1 MSNPALDSPERIYGL
16 LGAQLGHS
24 FSPGYFA
31 AKFRQLGLAA
41 RYLRF
46 ERPELGEL
54 RSLLHDHPGLRGLN
68 VTIPYKRAVMPQL
81 DALAPTAA
89 ATGAVNCIVITT
101 EGRWVGHNTDA
112 EGFAVALEAFLA
124 GEACPDALVL
134 GTGGAAAAVHYAL
147 SQRPERPQVLSVSR
161 RAQQGSITYDELSP
175 DRIARHR
182 LIVNT
187 TPLGMHPDVTG
198 APPLPYHLLTPA
210 HRLVDLVYNPAETR
224 FMQLGADRGARGCN
238 GLDMLYA
245 QAEAGWT
252 LWQDDWNRT
261 TGV

>member
-1 MSNPALDSPERIYGL
+1 MSNPAPGSPERIYGL

-31 AKFRQLGLAA
+31 AKFRQLGVAA

-54 RSLLHDHPGLRGLN
+54 RTLLGEHPGLRGLN
-68 VTIPYKRAVMPQL
+68 VTIPYKRAVVAQL
-81 DALAPTAA
+81 DTLAPTAA
-89 ATGAVNCIVITT
+89 ATGAVNCIVITA

-112 EGFAVALEAFLA
+112 EGFATALEAFLA

-134 GTGGAAAAVHYAL
+134 GTGGAAAAVRYAL

-161 RAQQGSITYDELSP
+161 RAQEGCITYDELSP
-175 DRIARHR
+175 ERIARHR

-187 TPLGMHPDVTG
+187 TPLGMHPDVTS
-198 APPLPYHLLTPA
+198 APPLPYAQLTTA

-224 FMQLGADRGARGCN
+224 FMQLGAERGARVCN

-245 QAEAGWT
+245 QAEAGWA
-252 LWQDDWNRT
+252 LWQDDW
-261 TGV
+261 GA